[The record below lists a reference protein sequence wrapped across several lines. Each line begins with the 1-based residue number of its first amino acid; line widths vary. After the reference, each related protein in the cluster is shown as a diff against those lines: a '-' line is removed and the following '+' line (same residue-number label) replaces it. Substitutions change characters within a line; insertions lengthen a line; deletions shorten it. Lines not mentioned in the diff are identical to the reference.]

1 MVYVRC
7 CHCGSELLMKDGFSP
22 KGKQRYRCRGCGR
35 RIREN
40 PDTGYSPAFQEQMLR
55 ALNEKSSLRG
65 LERAHGVSRHT
76 LSSWLKKRPEDAGGA
91 TGPAQ
96 AVS

>member
-1 MVYVRC
+1 
-7 CHCGSELLMKDGFSP
+7 MKDGFSP

-35 RIREN
+35 RSRHN
-40 PDTGYSPAFQEQMLR
+40 PDTGYSLEFQEQMLR
-55 ALNEKSSLRG
+55 AMNEKSSLRG

-76 LSSWLKKRPEDAGGA
+76 LSSWLKKRRQENAGA
-91 TGPAQ
+91 TLNPN